1 MSSENSHLKVPPEKL
16 RHRCSLDELSYNTT
30 AEVPPL
36 QDFIGQE
43 RAVRAMQFGLSMRA
57 PGYNIYV
64 AGPTGTGKSTYVQ
77 AVIAEAARSLP
88 VPDDWCF
95 LYNFTNPDQP
105 MAVSLPP
112 GYGQIFKKDM
122 EELIS
127 DLKGII
133 PKTFEGTDYEQNK
146 QAIVN
151 ELESQIQSEMEELR
165 REATAAG
172 FSMKQGSSGM
182 MFLPLRDGKRMS
194 PEEFEALPPEEQRV
208 IENKIRHLQQ
218 KLEEVINSG
227 RILEKKAKEQIQEL
241 EKQIAGYAIG
251 PLIERLKEKYREFPR
266 IVRYLNEVAED
277 VTRHLDI
284 FKSGDAS
291 KTSPLNIFFD
301 AQDFFNRYAVNLF
314 VNNAETKGAP
324 VVIESNPYYYNLFGK
339 IEYRSVMGSLS
350 TDFTML
356 KAGAVHRA
364 NGGFLVLQAKD
375 VLFDPLAWDTLKKAL
390 KNRQTIIENIGEQY
404 RIVPTASLRPEPIP
418 VDVKVVL
425 IGSYHL
431 YHLLYALDEDF
442 QKFFKVKVD
451 FDTEMPRTP
460 ENLKNY
466 AAFIG
471 SVCRREK
478 LKHFDKTGMAELIEY
493 GSRLCGDQNK
503 LSTRFNEVV
512 QIIYEAAAWAEAEN
526 AEFAGAP
533 HVRRAIEER
542 VYRSSRLEE
551 KILEMIRL
559 GKILVDTEGAV
570 VGQVNGLSVVDIGD
584 YAFGKPSR
592 ITAKTFLGQE
602 GVVNIERETRMSGRL
617 HTKGVLTLAG
627 FLGDRFA
634 QDKPLKLSA
643 RITFEQLYEGVEGD
657 SASSAE
663 LFALLSALSGLPVK
677 QGIAVTGSVNQ
688 NGEIQPIGGVTEKIE
703 GFFAVCKIKGLTG
716 EQGVIIPRQNIDNLM
731 LRHEIIDAVREGKFH
746 IWAIRTVEEGIS
758 ILTGVPAGTRQADG
772 KYPENTVFHL
782 VDKRL
787 REYAEGLLR
796 FGGREKGAPEEPQ
809 RAEDRE
815 RAEEK

>member
-1 MSSENSHLKVPPEKL
+1 
-16 RHRCSLDELSYNTT
+16 
-30 AEVPPL
+30 
-36 QDFIGQE
+36 
-43 RAVRAMQFGLSMRA
+43 
-57 PGYNIYV
+57 
-64 AGPTGTGKSTYVQ
+64 
-77 AVIAEAARSLP
+77 
-88 VPDDWCF
+88 
-95 LYNFTNPDQP
+95 
-105 MAVSLPP
+105 
-112 GYGQIFKKDM
+112 M
-122 EELIS
+122 EELVS
-127 DLKGII
+127 DLKSVI
-133 PKTFEGTDYEQNK
+133 PKAFEGTDYEQNK

-165 REATAAG
+165 REAAAAG

-182 MFLPLRDGKRMS
+182 MFLPMRDGKRMS
-194 PEEFEALPPEEQRV
+194 PEEFEALPPEEQRA

-227 RILEKKAKEQIQEL
+227 RVLEKKAKEQIQEL

-251 PLIERLKEKYREFPR
+251 PLIERLREKYREFPR
-266 IVRYLNEVAED
+266 IVRYLDVVAED
-277 VTRHLDI
+277 VTRHLDL
-284 FKSGDAS
+284 FKSGDAQKAGPFS
-291 KTSPLNIFFD
+291 IFLD
-301 AQDFFNRYAVNLF
+301 AQDFFNRYRVNLF

-356 KAGAVHRA
+356 KPGAVHRA

-425 IGSYHL
+425 IGSYYL

-559 GKILVDTEGAV
+559 GKILVDTEGVV

-634 QDKPLKLSA
+634 QDKPLRLSA
-643 RITFEQLYEGVEGD
+643 RITFEQLYEGVDGD

-688 NGEIQPIGGVTEKIE
+688 NGEIQPIGCVTEKIE
-703 GFFAVCKIKGLTG
+703 GFFAVCKIKGLNG

-746 IWAIRTVEEGIS
+746 IYAIRTVEEGIS
-758 ILTGVPAGTRQADG
+758 LLTGIPAGSRQADG
-772 KYPENTVFHL
+772 KYPENTVFYL
-782 VDKRL
+782 VDKKL
-787 REYAEGLLR
+787 REYAEGLLK
-796 FGGREKGAPEEPQ
+796 FGGKEKGA
-809 RAEDRE
+809 
-815 RAEEK
+815 AEEKQQAENGERAAER

>member
-1 MSSENSHLKVPPEKL
+1 MSSENSRFKVPPEKL
-16 RHRCSLDELSYNTT
+16 RHRCDPDELSYNTT

-43 RAVRAMQFGLSMRA
+43 RAVRAMQFGLHMRA

-77 AVIAEAARSLP
+77 AVIAEAAKNLP

-112 GYGQIFKKDM
+112 GYGQVFKKDM
-122 EELIS
+122 EELVS
-127 DLKGII
+127 DLKSVI
-133 PKTFEGTDYEQNK
+133 PKAFEGTDYEQNK

-165 REATAAG
+165 REAAAAG

-182 MFLPLRDGKRMS
+182 MFLPVRDGRRIS
-194 PEEFEALPPEEQRV
+194 PEEFEALPPEEQRA

-227 RILEKKAKEQIQEL
+227 RALEKRAKEQIQEL

-251 PLIERLKEKYREFPR
+251 PLIERLREKYSAFPR
-266 IVRYLNEVAED
+266 IVRYLEEVSGD
-277 VTRHLDI
+277 VTSHLDL
-284 FKSGDAS
+284 FKSAEAQKG
-291 KTSPLNIFFD
+291 SPFNLFLD
-301 AQDFFNRYAVNLF
+301 TQDFFNRYRVNLF

-390 KNRQTIIENIGEQY
+390 KNRQTTIENIGEQY
-404 RIVPTASLRPEPIP
+404 RIVPTASPRPEPIP
-418 VDVKVVL
+418 VDVKVIL
-425 IGSYHL
+425 IGSYYL
-431 YHLLYALDEDF
+431 YHLLYAADEDF

-466 AAFIG
+466 AAFIS

-570 VGQVNGLSVVDIGD
+570 VGQVNGLAVVDIGD

-634 QDKPLKLSA
+634 QDKPLRLSA
-643 RITFEQLYEGVEGD
+643 RITFEQLYEGVDGD

-703 GFFAVCKIKGLTG
+703 GFFAVCKIKGLNG

-731 LRHEIIDAVREGKFH
+731 LKHEIIDAVREGKFH
-746 IWAIRTVEEGIS
+746 IYAIRTVEEGIS
-758 ILTGVPAGTRQADG
+758 LLTGVPAGSRQADG
-772 KYPENTVFHL
+772 KYPENTVFYL
-782 VDKRL
+782 VDKKL
-787 REYAEGLLR
+787 REYAEGLLK
-796 FGGREKGAPEEPQ
+796 FGGKEKGTAEERQ
-809 RAEDRE
+809 QAENEE
-815 RAEEK
+815 RAAEK

>member
-1 MSSENSHLKVPPEKL
+1 
-16 RHRCSLDELSYNTT
+16 
-30 AEVPPL
+30 
-36 QDFIGQE
+36 
-43 RAVRAMQFGLSMRA
+43 
-57 PGYNIYV
+57 
-64 AGPTGTGKSTYVQ
+64 
-77 AVIAEAARSLP
+77 
-88 VPDDWCF
+88 
-95 LYNFTNPDQP
+95 
-105 MAVSLPP
+105 
-112 GYGQIFKKDM
+112 
-122 EELIS
+122 
-127 DLKGII
+127 
-133 PKTFEGTDYEQNK
+133 
-146 QAIVN
+146 
-151 ELESQIQSEMEELR
+151 
-165 REATAAG
+165 
-172 FSMKQGSSGM
+172 
-182 MFLPLRDGKRMS
+182 
-194 PEEFEALPPEEQRV
+194 
-208 IENKIRHLQQ
+208 
-218 KLEEVINSG
+218 
-227 RILEKKAKEQIQEL
+227 
-241 EKQIAGYAIG
+241 
-251 PLIERLKEKYREFPR
+251 
-266 IVRYLNEVAED
+266 
-277 VTRHLDI
+277 
-284 FKSGDAS
+284 
-291 KTSPLNIFFD
+291 
-301 AQDFFNRYAVNLF
+301 
-314 VNNAETKGAP
+314 
-324 VVIESNPYYYNLFGK
+324 
-339 IEYRSVMGSLS
+339 LS

-390 KNRQTIIENIGEQY
+390 KNRQTTIENIGEQY
-404 RIVPTASLRPEPIP
+404 RIVPTASPRPEPIP
-418 VDVKVVL
+418 VDVKVIL
-425 IGSYHL
+425 IGSYYL
-431 YHLLYALDEDF
+431 YHLLYAADEDF

-466 AAFIG
+466 AAFIS

-512 QIIYEAAAWAEAEN
+512 QIIYEAAAWAEAEK

-570 VGQVNGLSVVDIGD
+570 VGQVNGLAVVDIGD

-634 QDKPLKLSA
+634 QDKPLRLSA
-643 RITFEQLYEGVEGD
+643 RITFEQLYEGVDGD

-703 GFFAVCKIKGLTG
+703 GFFAVCKIKGLNG

-731 LRHEIIDAVREGKFH
+731 LKHEIIDAVREGKFH
-746 IWAIRTVEEGIS
+746 IYAIRTVEE
-758 ILTGVPAGTRQADG
+758 
-772 KYPENTVFHL
+772 
-782 VDKRL
+782 
-787 REYAEGLLR
+787 
-796 FGGREKGAPEEPQ
+796 
-809 RAEDRE
+809 
-815 RAEEK
+815 